1 MRPKGK
7 TPPDAGSFFC
17 SGIFLSRIF
26 PRQRIVANPRPLF
39 YGLRRLQP
47 MQQHKYEPGC
57 CNACFTGEMTLKRFC
72 KAKFSHLSE
81 VLTGKVII
89 QTWLRTLTGCA
100 PG

>member
-1 MRPKGK
+1 LTGRPVKAAKGED
-7 TPPDAGSFFC
+7 PARCGVFF
-17 SGIFLSRIF
+17 I
-26 PRQRIVANPRPLF
+26 ANPRPLF

-57 CNACFTGEMTLKRFC
+57 CNACFTGKRTLKRFC